1 MPEGIEKRGRSSWS
15 VRVYVGYDSRA
26 KRRRYVRVTVRGS
39 YKDAQRVRAELLRKR
54 DEGRLRTTPGSARL
68 TVTEFLRRWLAGR
81 EGALAPRTVERQKGI
96 VERHVIPV
104 IGHLRLREVGPS
116 DVQEVILRAR
126 ERGLGQGS
134 VRNVHAV
141 LHRALKDAVDMGL
154 ISDNPCDRV
163 RPGRYQPRQP
173 ELPPVERL
181 AELLRVAEA
190 TPLGPLVMLAAA
202 TGLRQ
207 GEVLGLK
214 WGDVDLERGALGV
227 QRSVSLVGG
236 KLHEREAKARSARL
250 VPLSEMAQAA
260 LRRQRERW
268 RELCGREPGAD
279 DYVFAREDGTAQ
291 RPRWVNYWYRR
302 IVKQTGLPG
311 LRFHDLRHMVA
322 SLLLAQGAS
331 VRAVAEVLGHRVPST
346 TLNVYSH
353 VLMGGTREVVRLLDD
368 LLLKRLSED
377 RGNRGND

>member
-26 KRRRYVRVTVRGS
+26 KKRRYVRVTVRGS

-54 DEGRLRTTPGSARL
+54 DEGRLRRPPGSARL

-81 EGALAPRTVERQKGI
+81 EGAVAPKTMEREKSI
-96 VERHVIPV
+96 VEQHVVPV
-104 IGHLRLREVGPS
+104 IGHLWLREVSPS

-141 LHRALKDAVDMGL
+141 LHRAFRHAVEMEL
-154 ISDNPCDRV
+154 MFDNPCDRV
-163 RPGRYQPRQP
+163 KPGRYQPRQP
-173 ELPPVERL
+173 ELPPVEKL

-190 TPLGPLVMLAAA
+190 TPLGPLVMLAVA
-202 TGLRQ
+202 TGMRR

-214 WGDVDLERGALGV
+214 WGDVDLERGVLKV
-227 QRSVSLVGG
+227 QRSLSLANGR
-236 KLHEREAKARSARL
+236 LYEREAKARSTRV
-250 VPLSEMAQAA
+250 VPLSEMAESA
-260 LRRQRERW
+260 LRKQRERW

-291 RPRWVNYWYRR
+291 RPQWVGHWHRR
-302 IVKQTGLPG
+302 IANQAGLPG

-353 VLMGGTREVVRLLDD
+353 VLMGGTRDVVRLLDD
-368 LLLKRLSED
+368 LLLRRLSED
-377 RGNRGND
+377 GGDRGND